1 MTKPLRIGISGGRGF
16 VGRHLSALLISKGY
30 AVTLFGR
37 SEAQSTEF
45 SMLSYARWDPK
56 QEYCDTQALGTLDA
70 MVHLAGAGIADKRWT
85 AKRKKEIY
93 DSRINGTRFLVEQL
107 KQHAPNCKQ
116 LLSASAIGWYGQD
129 GKNSSAFTEEAPAA
143 NDFLGKTCYDWEAEA
158 HKAAPELRTTLLR
171 FGIVLGRESGA
182 YPQFVKPLQ
191 MSIAPI
197 LGSGKQIISW
207 IHIDDLCGMI
217 LHSLEHRLEGVYNAV
232 APQPVSNRQLMQ
244 TLRKVHGGYSIAF
257 PVPAFVL
264 RIVLG
269 EMSVEVLKSCN
280 VSAEKIIKAGYTFEY
295 NAIEQAII
303 QLCK

>member
-1 MTKPLRIGISGGRGF
+1 MTKTVRIGISGGRGF

-37 SEAQSTEF
+37 SEAESTEF
-45 SMLSYARWDPK
+45 SNLSYARWDPE
-56 QEYCDTQALGTLDA
+56 QTYCDTKALSCLDA

-116 LLSASAIGWYGQD
+116 LVSASAIGWYGQD
-129 GKNSSAFTEEAPAA
+129 GKNPSAFTEEAPAA
-143 NDFLGKTCYDWEAEA
+143 SDFLGETCYDWEAEA
-158 HKAAPELRTTLLR
+158 HKAAPELHTTLLR

-182 YPQFVKPLQ
+182 FPQFKKPLQ
-191 MSIAPI
+191 MGIAPI
-197 LGSGKQIISW
+197 LGSGNQIISW
-207 IHIDDLCGMI
+207 IHIDDLCGII
-217 LHSLEHRLEGVYNAV
+217 LHSLEQRLEGVYNAV

-244 TLRKVHGGYSIAF
+244 TLRKVHAGYSIAL
-257 PVPAFVL
+257 PVPAFL
-264 RIVLG
+264 LKIVLG

-280 VSAEKIIKAGYTFEY
+280 VNAEKIIKAGYKFKFNT
-295 NAIEQAII
+295 IEQAVI